1 MQAALLSCSPSSVS
15 PKDQGCLV
23 GIVQAPGEALSS
35 GGCPWYDMGSSA
47 LLHLSQGIFTH
58 LWHVNMLRGTAP
70 RELFL
75 PLTSS
80 KWLRS
85 LGAHSRNPARAT
97 HLLNSVD
104 ATVSLIQ
111 LEFLNV
117 PQMLA
122 YTQFPSLWH

>member
-1 MQAALLSCSPSSVS
+1 
-15 PKDQGCLV
+15 
-23 GIVQAPGEALSS
+23 
-35 GGCPWYDMGSSA
+35 
-47 LLHLSQGIFTH
+47 
-58 LWHVNMLRGTAP
+58 MLRGTAP
-70 RELFL
+70 QELFL

-85 LGAHSRNPARAT
+85 LGEALTHSRNPARAT

-104 ATVSLIQ
+104 ATVNLME
-111 LEFLNV
+111 LEFWNV